1 MEKPVE
7 NYVGFIIMVEKTQII
22 SAVAAAME
30 QAPKRK
36 FRESIDITI
45 NLKHV
50 YMAQPKNRI
59 DETIL
64 LPQAIGVKKIAVL
77 GKGDIVS
84 QARNADVDIIIGPEE
99 IERLGGAPREARKLA
114 GQYDYFLAETA
125 VMPLVG
131 RWLGQRLGP
140 RGKMPQPISMG
151 QNITPIVERLQNSV
165 KVRSKDR
172 LNMSVKIG
180 TTAMAVEA
188 VAENIDA
195 VLKRVLGRLEN
206 GELNIRSVYVK
217 TTMGPAV
224 KVM

>member
-1 MEKPVE
+1 
-7 NYVGFIIMVEKTQII
+7 MVEKTQII
-22 SAVAAAME
+22 SAVTAAME

-36 FRESIDITI
+36 FQESIDITI
-45 NLKHV
+45 NLRHV
-50 YMAQPKNRI
+50 DMAQPKNRI

-64 LPQAIGVKKIAVL
+64 LPQAMGVKKIAVL

-84 QARNADVDIIIGPEE
+84 QARNSGVDIIIGPEE

-131 RWLGQRLGP
+131 RWLGQRLVP
-140 RGKMPQPISMG
+140 RGKMPQPIPMG
-151 QNITPIVERLQNSV
+151 QDITPIVERLRNSV

-180 TTAMAVEA
+180 TTAMTADA
-188 VAENIDA
+188 VAENVDA
-195 VLKRVLGRLEN
+195 ILKRVVGRLEN

>member
-1 MEKPVE
+1 
-7 NYVGFIIMVEKTQII
+7 MVEKTQII
-22 SAVAAAME
+22 TAVTAAIE

-36 FRESIDITI
+36 FQESVDIAI

-50 YMAQPKNRI
+50 DMAQPKNRI

-64 LPQAIGVKKIAVL
+64 LPQSMGVKKIAVL

-84 QARNADVDIIIGPEE
+84 QARNSGVDLIIGPEE
-99 IERLGGAPREARKLA
+99 IERLGGAPREARKMA
-114 GQYDYFLAETA
+114 SSYDFFLAETA

-140 RGKMPQPISMG
+140 RGKMPQPIPP
-151 QNITPIVERLQNSV
+151 QQDITPIVERLRNSI
-165 KVRSKDR
+165 KIRSKDR

-180 TTAMAVEA
+180 HTGMKPEEIS
-188 VAENIDA
+188 ENIDA
-195 VLKRVLGRLEN
+195 VLKRVIGRLEN

-217 TTMGPAV
+217 TTMGPSV

>member
-1 MEKPVE
+1 
-7 NYVGFIIMVEKTQII
+7 MVDKTQII
-22 SAVAAAME
+22 SAVTAAME

-36 FRESIDITI
+36 FQESIDITI

-50 YMAQPKNRI
+50 DMAQPKNRI

-64 LPQAIGVKKIAVL
+64 LPQAMGVKKIAVL

-84 QARNADVDIIIGPEE
+84 QARNAGVDIIIGPEE

-140 RGKMPQPISMG
+140 RGKMPQPIPMG
-151 QNITPIVERLQNSV
+151 QDITPIVERLRNSV
-165 KVRSKDR
+165 KIRSKDR

-180 TTAMAVEA
+180 NTSMGADAVS
-188 VAENIDA
+188 ENVDA
-195 VLKRVLGRLEN
+195 VLKRVIGRLEN
-206 GELNIRSVYVK
+206 GELNVRSVYVK

>member
-1 MEKPVE
+1 
-7 NYVGFIIMVEKTQII
+7 MVEKSQII
-22 SAVAAAME
+22 TAVTAAFE
-30 QAPKRK
+30 QAPKRN
-36 FRESIDITI
+36 FQESVDITI

-50 YMAQPKNRI
+50 DMAQPKNRI

-64 LPQAIGVKKIAVL
+64 LPQSMGVKTIAVL

-84 QARNADVDIIIGPEE
+84 QARNAGVDAIIGPEE
-99 IERLGGAPREARKLA
+99 IERLGGAPREARKFA
-114 GQYDYFLAETA
+114 DQYDYFLAETA

-140 RGKMPQPISMG
+140 RGKMPQPIPP
-151 QNITPIVERLQNSV
+151 QQDITPIVERLRNSIRI
-165 KVRSKDR
+165 RSKDR

-180 TTAMAVEA
+180 NTAMTPEA
-188 VAENIDA
+188 VADNVDA
-195 VLKRVLGRLEN
+195 VMKRVLGRLEN